1 MHKVFYFYYFQ
12 QLKNGMKSHR
22 DTETSLDT
30 DASGPD
36 KDDLYLDL
44 INPWREDFN
53 INTLMKIFF
62 LRQIKLKSFF
72 SIS

>member
-1 MHKVFYFYYFQ
+1 MHKVPFFYYFQ

-53 INTLMKIFF
+53 INN
-62 LRQIKLKSFF
+62 
-72 SIS
+72 